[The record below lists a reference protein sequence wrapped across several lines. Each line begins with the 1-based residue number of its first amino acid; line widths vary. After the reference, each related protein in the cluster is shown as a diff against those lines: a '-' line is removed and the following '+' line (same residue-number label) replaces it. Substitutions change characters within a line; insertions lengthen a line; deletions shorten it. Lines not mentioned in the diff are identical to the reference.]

1 MFFNFFYELKKS
13 GIPVSVKEYLTFLNA
28 VDAGIAAQRIDDFY
42 YLSRASLVKDERHL
56 DKFDRVFGHVF
67 KGLESAIEG
76 HFGGHPGRMAA
87 RAGRAAVHGG
97 GEGARSRRW
106 AAGTRSWRS

>member
-1 MFFNFFYELKKS
+1 MFLNFFYELKKS
-13 GIPVSVKEYLTFLNA
+13 GIPVSVMEYLSFLNA
-28 VDAGIAAQRIDDFY
+28 VDAGAAGQRIDDFY

-67 KGLESAIEG
+67 KGLESAAEG
-76 HFGGHPGRMAA
+76 ITADIPEEWL
-87 RAGRAAVHGG
+87 RALAERLFTEEEKAKSW
-97 GEGARSRRW
+97 RS